1 MYTRAR
7 TWPSLLI
14 STLYSTEVNSED
26 EEVVYVTT
34 IFARGAT
41 VPWIN

>member
-1 MYTRAR
+1 MAVASVVAGDQH
-7 TWPSLLI
+7 SLQHRGK
-14 STLYSTEVNSED
+14 NSEH
-26 EEVVYVTT
+26 EEAVYATT